1 LIGQIDNV
9 GGAVRYIN
17 LDALHAKRKTQ
28 TIHAVTLQPRP
39 LKSSH
44 WQEVHGLS
52 YSGMLEYL
60 IM

>member
-28 TIHAVTLQPRP
+28 CMQLLCSPAHSKDRKCMAFKL
-39 LKSSH
+39 L
-44 WQEVHGLS
+44 
-52 YSGMLEYL
+52 
-60 IM
+60 